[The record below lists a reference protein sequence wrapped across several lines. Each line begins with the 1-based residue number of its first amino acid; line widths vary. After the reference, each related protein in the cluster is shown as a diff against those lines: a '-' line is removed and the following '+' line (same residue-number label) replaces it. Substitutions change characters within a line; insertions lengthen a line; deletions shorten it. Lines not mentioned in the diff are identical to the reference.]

1 MARGGEGWVSGAW
14 CCPEMGIRCF
24 LSTWA
29 FGASEPVQEEGESKD
44 HLHTYPTQ
52 GNITDTFMHYMIQYG
67 LSLFCFLNGCNCAHL
82 RKLLLLV
89 ITVLLFVFPV
99 FHLVHGPVLSGRGGL
114 GFGAASGGQDWAER
128 GVTGSEEIR
137 ARVQSKHRRVEVSGE
152 AERGLSQPPP
162 TARRCQQ
169 PATTLLWC
177 VAAFCFLYNFLKIYF
192 KINFS
197 VCKYLFEEA
206 NLQFFLLNHGQNCI
220 LSIVNNCTY
229 NCLSWCVS
237 AGTSYNLGISHW
249 L

>member
-1 MARGGEGWVSGAW
+1 MARGGEGRVSRPW

-29 FGASEPVQEEGESKD
+29 VGASEPVQEEGESKD

-52 GNITDTFMHYMIQYG
+52 GDITDTFMHYMIQYG
-67 LSLFCFLNGCNCAHL
+67 LRLFCFQNSCNCAHL

-89 ITVLLFVFPV
+89 NTVLLVDQACPA

-137 ARVQSKHRRVEVSGE
+137 AGVQSKHRRVEVSGE

-162 TARRCQQ
+162 TARCCQQ
-169 PATTLLWC
+169 PATTLLRC
-177 VAAFCFLYNFLKIYF
+177 VPARVLSIIVLTNVDWKQSVFPG
-192 KINFS
+192 S
-197 VCKYLFEEA
+197 VCICWYRL
-206 NLQFFLLNHGQNCI
+206 
-220 LSIVNNCTY
+220 
-229 NCLSWCVS
+229 
-237 AGTSYNLGISHW
+237 
-249 L
+249 